1 MAFQFNNST
10 KSIPEIL
17 EGSKK
22 EIQSNIGLLAKDYLE
37 KTGRKV
43 CRTCPSDL
51 NYMILTL
58 KNLYKMTQF
67 KFKRHAA
74 QYKNKKGDRT
84 TISNSNMTDE
94 KAIEFLNTNPE
105 RIRLFSDYP
114 SNWETLILDGLDSE
128 TEAEKEK
135 RLAAEA
141 EVAAAMDLNDE
152 VPAEETEAEKEMK
165 QAEKDAEEALK
176 PKKEDLLKMSLKDL
190 RAKYPNIKATSIKDF
205 VQKVI
210 T

>member
-84 TISNSNMTDE
+84 TLSNSNMTDE

-152 VPAEETEAEKEMK
+152 VPAKETEAEKEMK

>member
-1 MAFQFNNST
+1 
-10 KSIPEIL
+10 
-17 EGSKK
+17 
-22 EIQSNIGLLAKDYLE
+22 
-37 KTGRKV
+37 
-43 CRTCPSDL
+43 
-51 NYMILTL
+51 
-58 KNLYKMTQF
+58 MTQF

-84 TISNSNMTDE
+84 TLSNSNMTDE

-105 RIRLFSDYP
+105 RIRLFSDFP

>member
-17 EGSKK
+17 EGSKN
-22 EIQSNIGLLAKDYLE
+22 EIQSNNGLLAKDYLE
-37 KTGRKV
+37 KTGRKG

-84 TISNSNMTDE
+84 TLSNSNMTDE

>member
-22 EIQSNIGLLAKDYLE
+22 EIQSNIGFLAKDYLE

-84 TISNSNMTDE
+84 TLSNSNMTDE

>member
-84 TISNSNMTDE
+84 TLSNSNMTDE

>member
-84 TISNSNMTDE
+84 TLSNSNMTDE

-128 TEAEKEK
+128 TEVEKEK